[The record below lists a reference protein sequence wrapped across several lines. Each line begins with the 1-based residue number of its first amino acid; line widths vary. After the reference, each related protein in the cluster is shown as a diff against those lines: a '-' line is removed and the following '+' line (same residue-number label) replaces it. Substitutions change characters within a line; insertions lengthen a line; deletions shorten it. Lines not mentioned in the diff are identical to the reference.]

1 MDKKSQEEF
10 EKNIKKDDG
19 FLERNL
25 LLSSAQ
31 QVEDTLTKYF
41 LVIGS
46 EQERDMNKYF
56 NNSIHTLDE
65 KTQTYVKST
74 REQIIEIISSIKWNT
89 PTENE
94 KGKKYSY
101 GIYNKLK
108 TAWVAL
114 EYFVLYL
121 LEKTNKKK
129 SIGFNHL
136 PIEMDKIWIDFM
148 TYYEWVKF
156 WIQVTYRKDKEWIEA
171 KEIDLHNIA
180 TVIDNPKETKP
191 AFSKKRYKFNQENPI
206 DISHFYEKHI
216 PDIPVLFII
225 NSETSRKLYKSIR
238 RVEKNSE
245 ENNET
250 SKTKNIFEKAI
261 DRRDTMQQRNEKVQK
276 NTAEDEVTNMFRE
289 AYDEWEKNYFDS
301 RWPEIYLEQEVQN
314 ELKLISKT
322 YTRCFHE
329 AMKIIKKMSRKND
342 ICFDKKTKKWIF
354 SVSYLAKNS
363 TITVS
368 FFKKTEKWKEFIYSL
383 KFYITNKAVQRLQ
396 WKQKV
401 KKRKMK
407 TPKLISYPD
416 RKKS

>member
-1 MDKKSQEEF
+1 
-10 EKNIKKDDG
+10 
-19 FLERNL
+19 
-25 LLSSAQ
+25 
-31 QVEDTLTKYF
+31 
-41 LVIGS
+41 
-46 EQERDMNKYF
+46 
-56 NNSIHTLDE
+56 
-65 KTQTYVKST
+65 
-74 REQIIEIISSIKWNT
+74 
-89 PTENE
+89 
-94 KGKKYSY
+94 
-101 GIYNKLK
+101 
-108 TAWVAL
+108 
-114 EYFVLYL
+114 
-121 LEKTNKKK
+121 
-129 SIGFNHL
+129 
-136 PIEMDKIWIDFM
+136 MDKIWIDFM

-301 RWPEIYLEQEVQN
+301 RWPEIYL
-314 ELKLISKT
+314 
-322 YTRCFHE
+322 
-329 AMKIIKKMSRKND
+329 
-342 ICFDKKTKKWIF
+342 
-354 SVSYLAKNS
+354 
-363 TITVS
+363 
-368 FFKKTEKWKEFIYSL
+368 
-383 KFYITNKAVQRLQ
+383 
-396 WKQKV
+396 
-401 KKRKMK
+401 
-407 TPKLISYPD
+407 
-416 RKKS
+416 

>member
-1 MDKKSQEEF
+1 MDKKSQKEF
-10 EKNIKKDDG
+10 EMNIKEDAS
-19 FLERNL
+19 FLERSL
-25 LLSSAQ
+25 LLSSAE

-46 EQERDMNKYF
+46 KQERDMNKYF
-56 NNSIHTLDE
+56 NNSIHALDK
-65 KTQTYVKST
+65 KTQTYVKNT
-74 REQIIEIISSIKWNT
+74 KKQIVEIISSIKWNT
-89 PTENE
+89 PTQNE

-114 EYFVLYL
+114 EYFMLYL

-129 SIGFNHL
+129 NIEFNHL

-148 TYYEWVKF
+148 TYYEWINF
-156 WIQVTYRKDKEWIEA
+156 WIQVTYRKDKKWIEA

-191 AFSKKRYKFNQENPI
+191 AISRKRYKFNQENPI
-206 DISHFYEKHI
+206 DTSNFHEKHI

-225 NSETSRKLYKSIR
+225 NSETSRKLYESIR
-238 RVEKNSE
+238 KVEKNSG
-245 ENNET
+245 ENNENHI
-250 SKTKNIFEKAI
+250 TKNIFEKAI
-261 DRRDTMQQRNEKVQK
+261 DDKEKIQKRNWKVQ
-276 NTAEDEVTNMFRE
+276 NSGTEDEVTNMFRE
-289 AYDEWEKNYFDS
+289 AYDEWEKKYFDS

-342 ICFDKKTKKWIF
+342 IFFDKETKKWIF
-354 SVSYLAKNS
+354 SVSYLAKSS

-368 FFKKTEKWKEFIYSL
+368 FFKKIENWKEFIYSL
-383 KFYITNKAVQRLQ
+383 KFYITNNAVQKMQ
-396 WKQKV
+396 WKQRV
-401 KKRKMK
+401 KKRNMK
-407 TPKLISYPD
+407 APKLISYPE